1 MEREEALRQS
11 GGGFG
16 SEFGGMEGRSFGSP
30 GFNPTSGGRFGDTRD
45 LHHVVAENQRR
56 WAGPGG
62 AFLGSDAELTHG
74 GGRTTPFTGA
84 ELEARITREAERQT
98 TLAGS
103 MLRPNNV
110 RTLLG
115 NRANYTDL
123 NAVFTSILNEAVA
136 ITDYTEQNLMIDRR
150 AAELVHPLENA
161 FIHDPNL
168 SSIDLLPPDR
178 AAHYR
183 GIAWERLDYPG
194 HAPGEAAGRHEGQAI
209 AMRNELN
216 AIRPQRRPNSTADV
230 VVSQSEFDSSSALQR
245 YIAAELSPINAF
257 TTPLPGQTTPPVQ
270 PRGHRLNRHAAE
282 AYHRMRDAA
291 QADGVALIIGDSY
304 RSRATAQANAAA
316 SGNANAVGAYSS
328 HTLGLA
334 FDLNLSYAG
343 QTFQETTTR
352 PFTNVMDMRTS
363 PGHKWMFMHG
373 AAYGFFPLQDEPW
386 HYEYNPVGF
395 RQQFMEEFRASR
407 APAPRP

>member
-1 MEREEALRQS
+1 MERDETHRHA
-11 GGGFG
+11 GGH
-16 SEFGGMEGRSFGSP
+16 SEFGMDGMEGRSYGAP
-30 GFNPTSGGRFGDTRD
+30 EFNPTSGDRFGDTRD
-45 LHHVVAENQRR
+45 LHHGVAETQRR

-62 AFLGSDAELTHG
+62 AFLGTDAEITHG
-74 GGRTTPFTGA
+74 HGRTAPFTGA
-84 ELEARITREAERQT
+84 ELEARIAREAERQA
-98 TLAGS
+98 TLQGS

-110 RTLLG
+110 RTLLS
-115 NRANYTDL
+115 NRANYTEL
-123 NAVFTSILNEAVA
+123 NTVYTSILNEAVA
-136 ITDYTEQNLMIDRR
+136 ATDFTDQNMMIDRR
-150 AAELVHPLENA
+150 GAELVHPMETA
-161 FIHDPNL
+161 FIRDPAY

-194 HAPGEAAGRHEGQAI
+194 HAPGEATGRHEHQAI

-216 AIRPQRRPNSTADV
+216 AIRPQRRPNSTGDAV
-230 VVSQSEFDSSSALQR
+230 ITQSEFDRSAALRR
-245 YIAAELSPINAF
+245 YVDAELSPINAF
-257 TTPLPGQTTPPVQ
+257 TTPLPGETTAPVQ

-291 QADGVALIIGDSY
+291 QADGVALIIGDSF

-316 SGNANAVGAYSS
+316 SGNPSAVGAFSS

-373 AAYGFFPLQDEPW
+373 AQYGFFPLQDEPW

-395 RQQFMEEFRASR
+395 RDQFMEEFRAST
-407 APAPRP
+407 APRP